1 MHPAAH
7 RRLAPVATGA
17 CPDPGI
23 GERLATYLKDA
34 RGAFS
39 ENTERAVRSDV
50 GIFTD
55 WCERRGVAALPATTD
70 TVVSFIDAMAQIRAP
85 ATVRRYVFSIATLH
99 KAIQL
104 QDPLKR
110 TRVKLALA
118 RMYRK
123 RGRRQEQVQ
132 GLTWPLRERLL
143 KACGERLI
151 DDRNQ
156 ALLAV
161 AYDTL
166 LRRSELVALEVSDL
180 LVEMDGSGTLLVQ
193 RGKTDPTGEGA
204 LQYLAPDTL
213 RLVKVWLKRSGVFQG
228 RLFRSLRKDGQVGT
242 KLDDSQVPRIY
253 KGMARAAGLSEEV
266 VENLSGHSARVGAA
280 QDMIACGIELP
291 AILQAGRWKSTAM
304 VHRYGERLLA
314 KRSGAAR
321 LAELQQRR

>member
-1 MHPAAH
+1 MHPAAR
-7 RRLAPVATGA
+7 RRLEPVAPEVAPDTGL
-17 CPDPGI
+17 
-23 GERLATYLKDA
+23 GERLSAYLKDA

-50 GIFTD
+50 EIFMD
-55 WCERRGVAALPATTD
+55 WCETRGLSALPASTQTL
-70 TVVSFIDAMAQIRAP
+70 VSYIDAMARVRAP

-99 KAIQL
+99 RAVQL

-110 TRVKLALA
+110 TRVKLALQ
-118 RMYRK
+118 RMHRK
-123 RGRRQEQVQ
+123 RGRRQEQVR
-132 GLTWPLRERLL
+132 GLTWPLRERMLQ
-143 KACGERLI
+143 ACGDRLI
-151 DDRNQ
+151 DDRNK

-180 LVEMDGSGTLLVQ
+180 LVEMDGSGTLLVR

-204 LQYLAPDTL
+204 LLYLAPDTIKL
-213 RLVKVWLKRSGVFQG
+213 LQGWLKRSGIIQG
-228 RLFRSLRKDGQVGT
+228 RLFRSLRKDGQLGL

-253 KGMARAAGLSEEV
+253 KSMARAAGLGGDV
-266 VENLSGHSARVGAA
+266 VDGLSGHSARVGAA

-314 KRSGAAR
+314 KRSGAAQ
-321 LAELQQRR
+321 LAELQHRR

>member
-1 MHPAAH
+1 MQHAAPQPHKPMMPCPAPDTALGQ
-7 RRLAPVATGA
+7 RLV
-17 CPDPGI
+17 
-23 GERLATYLKDA
+23 TYLKEA
-34 RGAFS
+34 HGAFS

-50 GIFTD
+50 EIFTD
-55 WCERRGVAALPATTD
+55 WCEARGRTALPATTD
-70 TVVSFIDAMAQIRAP
+70 TVVSYIDAMAQIRAP

-99 KAIQL
+99 KAVQL

-110 TRVKLALA
+110 TRVKLALQ
-118 RMYRK
+118 RMHRK
-123 RGRRQEQVQ
+123 RGRRQEQVR
-132 GLTWPLRERLL
+132 GLTWPLRERMLQ
-143 KACGERLI
+143 ACGKRLI

-180 LVEMDGSGTLLVQ
+180 LVEMDGSGTLRVR

-204 LQYLAPDTL
+204 LQYLAPDTV
-213 RLVKVWLKRSGVFQG
+213 RLVQVWLRRSGIFQG
-228 RLFRSLRKDGQVGT
+228 RLFRSIRKDGQVGV

-253 KGMARAAGLSEEV
+253 KAMARAAGLGDDV
-266 VENLSGHSARVGAA
+266 VDGLSGHSARVGAA

-314 KRSGAAR
+314 RRSGAAQ
-321 LAELQQRR
+321 LAERQQRR

>member
-1 MHPAAH
+1 MHQAAR
-7 RRLAPVATGA
+7 RRLEPVAT
-17 CPDPGI
+17 CISPDAGLC
-23 GERLATYLKDA
+23 ERLAAYLKDA
-34 RGAFS
+34 KGAFS

-50 GIFTD
+50 EIFTD
-55 WCERRGVAALPATTD
+55 WCEARGRTALPATTD
-70 TVVSFIDAMAQIRAP
+70 TVVSYIDAMAQIRAP

-99 KAIQL
+99 KAVQL

-110 TRVKLALA
+110 TRVKLALQ
-118 RMYRK
+118 RMHRK
-123 RGRRQEQVQ
+123 HGRRQEQVR
-132 GLTWPLRERLL
+132 GLTWPLRERMLQ
-143 KACGERLI
+143 ACGNRLI

-180 LVEMDGSGTLLVQ
+180 LVEMDGSGTLLVR

-204 LQYLAPDTL
+204 LQYLAPDTV
-213 RLVKVWLKRSGVFQG
+213 RLVQVWLKRSGVFQG
-228 RLFRSLRKDGQVGT
+228 RLFRSLRKDGQVGI

-253 KGMARAAGLSEEV
+253 KAMARAAGLGDDV

-314 KRSGAAR
+314 KRSGAAQ
-321 LAELQQRR
+321 LAERQHRR